1 MGFLNNIL
9 EIKKQMMEQ
18 DKKEN
23 IVIEEPD
30 EKNYKSEDESTFEE
44 DIDQS
49 DDEQQDYNKMKL
61 EELRNVAKKLKI
73 SLTDIKTK
81 SAIIKEITKKN

>member
-1 MGFLNNIL
+1 MLSDANKIL
-9 EIKKQMMEQ
+9 RKDTQ